1 MIRKIV
7 IAGGRDFDDYEGL
20 RKVLD
25 KIKWN
30 PEDEIVSGTARGAD
44 RLGEKYAEERGL
56 KVSRF
61 PADWNNGKK
70 AGFLR
75 NEVMAK
81 YCTGG
86 VVFWDGESHGSK
98 NMIYLLNKYR
108 KPCKIINYTKR
119 EGVL

>member
-30 PEDEIVSGTARGAD
+30 PGDEIVSGTARGAD
-44 RLGEKYAEERGL
+44 TLGEKYAEERGL

-61 PADWNNGKK
+61 PADWSNGKK

-108 KPCKIINYTKR
+108 KPCKIVNYTKR